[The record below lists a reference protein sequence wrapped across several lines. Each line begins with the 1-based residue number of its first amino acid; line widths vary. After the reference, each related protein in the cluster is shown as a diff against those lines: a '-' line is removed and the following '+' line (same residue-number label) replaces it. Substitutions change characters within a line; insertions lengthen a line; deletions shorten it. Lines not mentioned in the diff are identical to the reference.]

1 MKLLR
6 PDKAIVKLQTF
17 IATNRRVPSLSEVS
31 SALGRRSALSFPT
44 LIQLEP
50 TTRCNLD
57 CITCSRTSLAK
68 SRLNKDL
75 SVAQFNDMLLQIPA
89 GTTLKLQGLGE
100 PLLNRDIW
108 EIAHN
113 AKAKGVKLTTITNG
127 TLIDSS
133 NTDRILQYLDSIAI
147 SLDSTDPENY
157 RQIRRK
163 GELAKLLVNIDFL
176 MERKR
181 QMKSKTKVYLIFV
194 VTNLN
199 VHELKNYFEL
209 CQNLG
214 VNCYIGEVENWYI
227 SSQSQYQSQS
237 EFIQRCRL
245 SHDRIMKDVH
255 LAMPRFVANGL
266 SISYLSAA
274 KRKETCIRPFQWC
287 FITVD
292 GYVTPCCIRTDPD
305 VFNFGNVYQTPLKE
319 IWNSIEFKE
328 FRSRMTRGESL
339 PICDYCPD

>member
-75 SVAQFNDMLLQIPA
+75 SVAQFNDLLLQIPA

-227 SSQSQYQSQS
+227 SSQSQYQSES

-274 KRKETCIRPFQWC
+274 KSKKRAF
-287 FITVD
+287 
-292 GYVTPCCIRTDPD
+292 GL
-305 VFNFGNVYQTPLKE
+305 FNGA
-319 IWNSIEFKE
+319 S
-328 FRSRMTRGESL
+328 
-339 PICDYCPD
+339 